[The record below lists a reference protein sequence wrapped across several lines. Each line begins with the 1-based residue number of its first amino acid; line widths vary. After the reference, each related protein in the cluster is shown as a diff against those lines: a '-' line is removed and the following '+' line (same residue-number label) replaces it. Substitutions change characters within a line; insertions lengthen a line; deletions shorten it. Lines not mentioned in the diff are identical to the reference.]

1 MMPVLSSCLKNIL
14 YHKTDSFSI
23 NWLVK
28 GWSYGVKLTLAQ
40 EGALGFSFLRIW
52 PILVSC
58 TVCGVSPILALVF
71 GFRQQ

>member
-40 EGALGFSFLRIW
+40 EGALGFSVLQIW

-58 TVCGVSPILALVF
+58 TVCGFSPILALVF